1 MYIEFKG
8 ITKQFQQRQVLNDI
22 NFGVKEGSITA
33 LLGPSGSGKTTILRI
48 LAGLETATKGSVSV
62 AGQVVDELAPQARG
76 IGFGFQNYALFRYLT
91 VYENIAFGLKT
102 QHWPATKIKQRVTEL
117 LALTELTALAQHYP
131 QQLSGGQKQRVAFA
145 RAIAPHPKVLLLDEP
160 FAALDTQIR
169 RELRSW
175 LKQLI
180 HRVGITSIF
189 VTHDHEEAI
198 ETADEIV
205 VINQGAIEQIG
216 APTTI
221 YNQPTSLFVA
231 QFIGH
236 SSQLLSP
243 NLQGFK
249 LPVRQSFKA
258 YIRPEQVQV
267 FRQNEQP
274 PTTGTL
280 ERAFVVNTTFSGAVV
295 SVALKWHGQALMA
308 NRSPLQA
315 PLHHGEAVLIFIQQ
329 ALIFTDGKSELQR
342 NLQPAAAYAL

>member
-1 MYIEFKG
+1 MYIQFKG
-8 ITKQFQQRQVLNDI
+8 ISKNYQQRQILNDI
-22 NFGVKEGSITA
+22 NFGVKEGSLTA
-33 LLGPSGSGKTTILRI
+33 LLGPSGSGKTTILWI
-48 LAGLETATKGSVSV
+48 LAGLETATSGSVSV
-62 AGQVVDELAPQARG
+62 AGRVVDELAPQARG
-76 IGFGFQNYALFRYLT
+76 IGFVFQNYALFRYLT
-91 VYENIAFGLKT
+91 VYDNIAFGLRT
-102 QHWPATKIKQRVTEL
+102 QHWPAKKIKQRVTEL

-169 RELRSW
+169 RELRVW

-216 APTTI
+216 TPTTI

-236 SSQLLSP
+236 SSMLQSP
-243 NLQGFK
+243 RLQGFN
-249 LPVRQSFKA
+249 LPVRQGFKA

-267 FRQNEQP
+267 FKQSEHQPTSGALEQA
-274 PTTGTL
+274 T
-280 ERAFVVNTTFSGAVV
+280 VVSTTFSGAVV
-295 SVALKWHGQALMA
+295 SVALKWRGQTLLA

-315 PLHHGEAVLIFIQQ
+315 PLHNGEAVQIFIQQ
-329 ALIFTDGKSELQR
+329 ALIFTAGKSELQR
-342 NLQPAAAYAL
+342 NQQPAAAYAL